1 MSSIRAILQH
11 RGCLLACAAAALA
24 SPAYA
29 VDIQVGSYSMTGIGA
44 EFASAYDNFSVVGA
58 SLTVAASPAPTAVTL
73 GTYSF
78 DVGPNC
84 WSCTLTPSF
93 DAMIDLTVDGLTQQ
107 FDLPYAWYSS
117 GPSDFL
123 TFSTPAPV
131 VFDLGSLGL
140 VTIAF
145 DAPPTLSSPIGTVYG
160 DLRGSV
166 TTTPVPEPGTYAL
179 LTSGLGVIG
188 FLARRRRV

>member
-1 MSSIRAILQH
+1 MSSIRPILL
-11 RGCLLACAAAALA
+11 RRARLVACVAVVAA

-44 EFASAYDNFSVVGA
+44 EFASAYDNFSVVGN
-58 SLTVAASPAPTAVTL
+58 SVTVAASPAPTAVTL

-84 WSCTLTPSF
+84 WACTLTPSF
-93 DAMIDLTVDGLTQQ
+93 DAIIDLTVDGLTQQ

-131 VFDLGSLGL
+131 VFDFGSLGL
-140 VTIAF
+140 VTIAI

-160 DLRGSV
+160 DLHGSV

-179 LTSGLGVIG
+179 LLSGIGAIG
-188 FLARRRRV
+188 FVARRRRV